1 MRLECG
7 DRQCLVGPSF
17 GAFVGLVNEK
27 EALSALSVVMIPAA
41 KAAVAAEQG

>member
-1 MRLECG
+1 MRDG
-7 DRQCLVGPSF
+7 QCLVGPPF
-17 GAFVGLVNEK
+17 GAFVGLANEK